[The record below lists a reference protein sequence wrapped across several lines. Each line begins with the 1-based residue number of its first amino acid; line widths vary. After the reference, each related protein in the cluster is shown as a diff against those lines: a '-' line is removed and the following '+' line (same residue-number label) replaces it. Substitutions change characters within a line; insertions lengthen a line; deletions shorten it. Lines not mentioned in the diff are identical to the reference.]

1 MFKWNQIL
9 GLGTFFYAASLMG
22 LSACSTEVAGGV
34 SEETNTF
41 AGVLVDSEGRSVAG
55 VAVMARHINMD
66 NLVYTD
72 TTDDSGK
79 FAFPLNKHG
88 IYGISAKSDSLALYK
103 TVRYSGQKI
112 ENRSLEL
119 SEVTSFKGRVVLD
132 SSLMGK
138 GVVAY
143 LPGTSWYAEA
153 DSVGQFEFKDIPV
166 GSYAVLVKSPDPI
179 RYVDAAYQLQ
189 AGKDDATLLGPMPTS
204 DDNVFVS
211 DGDSLGF
218 NFGSADS
225 AEKNVIQLPL
235 STEYGLFC
243 WWSMDNMAT
252 EGGQRILR
260 DSRGHAD
267 GILLYGDAKLV
278 DGVFGKALALR
289 GAEQFGVVE
298 SDNGVLDSVDQFT
311 IELLL
316 QLDSVNTGS
325 GYRRNI
331 MGKLGFGA
339 DDDHDVFSLALVDGG
354 CGVED
359 ARLAFF
365 LADGSGDSLSCGNA
379 AVSEK
384 RIELG
389 SWIHLVVV
397 YDAGTI
403 RMYENGNLVAE
414 KETDIKLLGGSDEP
428 IFFGKESLNIK
439 LDDVRLGKNAI
450 TSADVLYRYN
460 LKGGLL

>member
-1 MFKWNQIL
+1 
-9 GLGTFFYAASLMG
+9 
-22 LSACSTEVAGGV
+22 
-34 SEETNTF
+34 
-41 AGVLVDSEGRSVAG
+41 
-55 VAVMARHINMD
+55 
-66 NLVYTD
+66 
-72 TTDDSGK
+72 
-79 FAFPLNKHG
+79 
-88 IYGISAKSDSLALYK
+88 
-103 TVRYSGQKI
+103 
-112 ENRSLEL
+112 
-119 SEVTSFKGRVVLD
+119 
-132 SSLMGK
+132 
-138 GVVAY
+138 
-143 LPGTSWYAEA
+143 
-153 DSVGQFEFKDIPV
+153 
-166 GSYAVLVKSPDPI
+166 
-179 RYVDAAYQLQ
+179 
-189 AGKDDATLLGPMPTS
+189 
-204 DDNVFVS
+204 
-211 DGDSLGF
+211 
-218 NFGSADS
+218 
-225 AEKNVIQLPL
+225 
-235 STEYGLFC
+235 
-243 WWSMDNMAT
+243 
-252 EGGQRILR
+252 
-260 DSRGHAD
+260 
-267 GILLYGDAKLV
+267 
-278 DGVFGKALALR
+278 
-289 GAEQFGVVE
+289 
-298 SDNGVLDSVDQFT
+298 
-311 IELLL
+311 
-316 QLDSVNTGS
+316 
-325 GYRRNI
+325 